1 MALLMAGR
9 SRLEFVNNVAINVLN
24 IALNLA
30 LIARY
35 GVLGAAIATSCSL
48 LLFNAV
54 RVYQVFRLVR
64 VRPDWGDVTRV
75 TLAAAA
81 ALLPSLAILSIGFEG
96 RVWLTAVAGILYL
109 VTYPLA
115 LYAFGFREDVRT
127 GLSAIRAW
135 VARRRSRR
143 VPA

>member
-1 MALLMAGR
+1 
-9 SRLEFVNNVAINVLN
+9 VLN

-30 LIARY
+30 LIVRY
-35 GVLGAAIATSCSL
+35 GVLGAAMATSLSL

-64 VRPDWGDVTRV
+64 VQPDWGEVLRV

-81 ALLPSLAILSIGFEG
+81 ALLPSLAILSIGFDG
-96 RVWLTAVAGILYL
+96 RIWLTALAGMLYL
-109 VTYPLA
+109 LTYPLA
-115 LYAFGFREDVRT
+115 LYAFGFREDVRA
-127 GLSAIRAW
+127 GLSAVRAW
-135 VARRRSRR
+135 AARRRARR